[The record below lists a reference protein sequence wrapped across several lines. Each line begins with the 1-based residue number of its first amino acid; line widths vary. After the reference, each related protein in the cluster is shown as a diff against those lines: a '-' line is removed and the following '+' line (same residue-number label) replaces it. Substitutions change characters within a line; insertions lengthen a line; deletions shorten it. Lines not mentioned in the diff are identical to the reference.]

1 MRIAEAFRLGTN
13 PFSSFLF
20 VGKVRKGDIG
30 RAVSDCLKI
39 RIILLFP
46 AIAEFLGNSATAFGK
61 TGIAY
66 FSSFSQY
73 LAAGRT
79 DSFRNIGTGSL
90 GDALI
95 PLAMII
101 GAYIEDGVFFAVVPS
116 QVSFSVLM
124 NEKNS
129 FPFSQAAFS
138 VVSGRGSS
146 CVK

>member
-1 MRIAEAFRLGTN
+1 VRIAEAFRLGTN

-20 VGKVRKGDIG
+20 VGKIRKGDIG

-66 FSSFSQY
+66 FSSFGQY

-116 QVSFSVLM
+116 QVLILGLD
-124 NEKNS
+124 E
-129 FPFSQAAFS
+129 
-138 VVSGRGSS
+138 
-146 CVK
+146 